1 MQTYHME
8 SKAWDDIGYNFL
20 VGGDG
25 DVYEGRG
32 WDKQGAHTKGYN
44 SGSIGIAY
52 IGTFNKKLPSERQL
66 TAGFLI
72 MDEGVKLGKLTADYK
87 VYAHRQLIA
96 SESPGAAFYE
106 IIKKWENWSSDT
118 PEIFNWKFDK
128 FFAIFTSRELKFTQT

>member
-25 DVYEGRG
+25 DVYEGIKLTIFLISHDSQLKSSKGRG

-44 SGSIGIAY
+44 AGSIGIAY
-52 IGTFNKKLPSERQL
+52 IGTFNKKLPNERQL
-66 TAGFLI
+66 NAGFLI
-72 MDEGVKLGKLTADYK
+72 MEEGVNLGKLTPDYK
-87 VYAHRQLIA
+87 IFAHRQLIA

-106 IIKKWENWSSDT
+106 IIKTWKHWRNDTSENL
-118 PEIFNWKFDK
+118 N
-128 FFAIFTSRELKFTQT
+128 